1 MCLNL
6 ALSAMKTPKYLVFL
20 LLFVVL
26 AVHTM
31 PVRASTL
38 GAAAE
43 LTLKDLGLTS
53 DIILRG
59 PYDGTNIRFALPPA
73 WVLIDG
79 TALTLEITT
88 FIAGG
93 DGTSASGGET
103 LNTANDYLGAVLE
116 VYFNDQL
123 QQSIQLTR
131 GENVTYTVPIA
142 ASDLVSPI
150 DAGWHKISFSLDATI
165 DCDLGFHQT
174 TVVINSASKINL
186 SYVEEPPQLSLQR
199 LPWPIY
205 QDRLNVPEPAVAI
218 LPSSPSAEELQ
229 AGLTVMGTF
238 GRMSL
243 GRLPITMVT
252 EDQLSTDMLANSN
265 LIFVGKPGAFTILQ
279 GLNTPLQVAN
289 GSFVDSQIGDSDGVL
304 QLVNSPWSQTKAVL
318 MVSGESDQGVIKA
331 AQALSTGNLQTG
343 LQPTYS
349 VVALVNSPLEPGE
362 ATGNILRISSPDFT
376 FADFGQNFLTVDE
389 IGENYLDFEFI
400 IPQGM
405 VPIEDPYLE
414 LKYSNSALADPDR
427 SGIVVYVNDILVG
440 SEKFSAE
447 TTGIS
452 TAKIDLPARAFRPGS
467 NILEI
472 VINLIPINECFALS
486 STSIWATVHPDSL
499 IHLPLG
505 PASDTPFVVGNI
517 DSFPFPFAN
526 DPTFSST
533 AFVLPAN
540 DNLSWNL
547 AGDIAYNLGA
557 LTSGGIMT
565 PKLFFDSQLPENY
578 QDNHLIVIGKPAD
591 LAIVVEMK
599 EALPAYFEAGS
610 NVAVLETQQVIY
622 RISDEKALGYIELFP
637 SLWREDRAILGIFGT
652 TGEGLRSA
660 TIALADRQKRIAF
673 TGDFITLDGDK
684 AVVVDTKTGLGTGRV
699 EATLGED
706 NVSQEEK
713 FPAVQDFE
721 AEQEAMRQTILYI
734 ALGIL
739 LLMAAVVALA
749 LRFRSKKQ

>member
-1 MCLNL
+1 MCLKM
-6 ALSAMKTPKYLVFL
+6 ALPVMKTQKYLTFL
-20 LLFVVL
+20 LLLVVL
-26 AVHTM
+26 AMHTVPVKASM
-31 PVRASTL
+31 PA
-38 GAAAE
+38 AAAE
-43 LTLKDLGLTS
+43 LTFKDLGVTT

-59 PYDGTNIRFALPPA
+59 PYDGTTIRFALPPA

-150 DAGWHKISFSLDATI
+150 DAGWHKISFSLDAAI

-174 TVVINSASKINL
+174 TVVINSGSKINL
-186 SYVEEPPQLSLQR
+186 SYNEEPPQLSLHR

-205 QDRLNVPEPAVAI
+205 QDRLNVPEPAVTI

-229 AGLTVMGTF
+229 AGLTVMGTL

-243 GRLPITMVT
+243 GRLPVTMIT

-279 GLNTPLQVAN
+279 GLNAPLQVEN

-304 QLVNSPWSQTKAVL
+304 QIVNSPWSQTKAVL
-318 MVSGESDQGVIKA
+318 MVSGASDQGVIKA

-349 VVALVNSPLEPGE
+349 VIALVNPPLEAGD
-362 ATGNILRISSPDFT
+362 TTDGILQVSSSDFT
-376 FADFGQNFLTVDE
+376 FADFGHDFVTLDE

-405 VPIEDPYLE
+405 VPVEDPYLE
-414 LKYSNSALADPDR
+414 LKYSNSAIADPER
-427 SGIVVYVNDILVG
+427 SGVSVYVNDILVG
-440 SEKFSAE
+440 SEKFSDE
-447 TTGIS
+447 TAGIS
-452 TAKIDLPARAFRPGS
+452 TVKIDLPARAFRPGA

-472 VINLIPINECFALS
+472 VINLIPVNECFALS
-486 STSIWATVHPDSL
+486 STRIWTTVHPDSL

-517 DSFPFPFAN
+517 DLFPFPFAS

-547 AGDIAYNLGA
+547 AGGIAYNLGA
-557 LTSGGIMT
+557 LTPGGIMT

-591 LAIVVEMK
+591 LAIVAEMK
-599 EALPAYFEAGS
+599 DALPAYFEAGS

-622 RISDEKALGYIELFP
+622 RISDEKALGYIELFLSP
-637 SLWREDRAILGIFGT
+637 WREDRAVLGIFGT
-652 TGEGLRSA
+652 TGEGLRFA
-660 TIALADRQKRIAF
+660 TAALADSQKRITF
-673 TGDFITLDGDK
+673 TGDFITLDGAK

-706 NVSQEEK
+706 TVSQEEK
-713 FPAVQDFE
+713 FPTVQNFE
-721 AEQEAMRQTILYI
+721 AEQEAMRRTILYI
-734 ALGIL
+734 ALGIF
-739 LLMAAVVALA
+739 LLMAVVIILA
-749 LRFRSKKQ
+749 LRFRHKRT